1 MLAVFCLRLAIGLLG
16 CLLLLQGDTGRG
28 PRSPAAADRVGF
40 KFYRTHF
47 LTALG
52 LACAAA
58 LVVRDSIPAG
68 LMAALI
74 GSMAL
79 CVAGSVVWA
88 LEGAPGGR
96 ALVIL
101 TPAVLAA
108 ALVWL
113 ETLKESPEPLAERLI
128 GDATSAAL
136 LGAALTAMLLG
147 HSYLIS
153 PTLSIRPLM
162 RLLAAIA
169 VAVAVRLAA
178 DGVALGRWTAGHSFG
193 TLNTDVALWL
203 PVRWLVGF
211 LAPLGLTWMAWQ
223 AARIRSTQSA
233 TGILYV
239 VVIFCFLG
247 ELTGLLLRDGGTTM

>member
-1 MLAVFCLRLAIGLLG
+1 MLAVFCLRLAVGLLA
-16 CLLLLQGDTGRG
+16 CLLLLSADTGRG
-28 PRSPAAADRVGF
+28 PRPAGQDRVGF

-47 LTALG
+47 LVALG
-52 LACAAA
+52 LACAAGLFLRDVVPPGF
-58 LVVRDSIPAG
+58 LVLLGAG
-68 LMAALI
+68 
-74 GSMAL
+74 MAL

-96 ALVIL
+96 ALVVL
-101 TPAVLAA
+101 TPAALAA

-113 ETLKESPEPLAERLI
+113 EAHASAELPLGERLL

-147 HSYLIS
+147 HFYLIS
-153 PTLSIRPLM
+153 PALSTRPLLRM
-162 RLLAAIA
+162 LAALAIALGVRLLAEGIG
-169 VAVAVRLAA
+169 L
-178 DGVALGRWTAGHSFG
+178 LRWTAGHSLG

-223 AARIRSTQSA
+223 LARIRSTQSA

-247 ELTGLLLRDGGTTM
+247 ELVGLLLEKWTIES